1 MKRLIP
7 YISFNV
13 QGVLISGISK
23 ISSSLLFFQK
33 RTYPGMTRPQTCLLL
48 FVSLRPNLSASN
60 GTHFALS
67 EIDKPLT
74 NGLLNDHNI
83 NLNALF
89 SGADSGVLEGVLY
102 V

>member
-1 MKRLIP
+1 MAFQKSAYL
-7 YISFNV
+7 YCFFSKAD
-13 QGVLISGISK
+13 ISGHD
-23 ISSSLLFFQK
+23 
-33 RTYPGMTRPQTCLLL
+33 PPQTCLLL

-60 GTHFALS
+60 GTYFALS

-74 NGLLNDHNI
+74 NGLINDHNI